1 MLGVHTKPRH
11 ISVCTLIA
19 ISQWPLWSRNRCCHW
34 DLHPGRLDLVN
45 WAVNDW
51 WEQTC
56 PQSWK
61 VGRRVA
67 WLFGPPK
74 EHLGPKPEIYYA
86 SFHAETGFP
95 EITCTTICWLHF
107 DLQTKRLWSY
117 RPVKDDMLLTCG
129 SDAGWG
135 AGPHDRVGG
144 SWLKQRRIFWNS
156 GGITPKNTSTEQFQ
170 VSWFSVV
177 VAVVLVVPV
186 VTVVVP
192 VVTVVVVV
200 VVVVVV
206 LIELVVG
213 TEKLLSIFA
222 RWNMLRLENCEDRW
236 SCRLCSYP
244 APKLRCHF
252 VDAPK

>member
-1 MLGVHTKPRH
+1 MDVLEYLDVALETADNQGSPHWKQTSSQKYHQFCHFHWDSGFLGKIFVPTTLMLWVHTKPRH

-45 WAVNDW
+45 WAVSDW

-61 VGRRVA
+61 VGRSVA

-107 DLQTKRLWSY
+107 YLQTKRLWSY
-117 RPVKDDMLLTCG
+117 RPVLRMTCCL
-129 SDAGWG
+129 
-135 AGPHDRVGG
+135 P
-144 SWLKQRRIFWNS
+144 
-156 GGITPKNTSTEQFQ
+156 
-170 VSWFSVV
+170 VV
-177 VAVVLVVPV
+177 VMLAGVLVRMIALGVP
-186 VTVVVP
+186 
-192 VVTVVVVV
+192 
-200 VVVVVV
+200 
-206 LIELVVG
+206 
-213 TEKLLSIFA
+213 
-222 RWNMLRLENCEDRW
+222 D
-236 SCRLCSYP
+236 
-244 APKLRCHF
+244 
-252 VDAPK
+252 